1 MCDLLR
7 TKQGIALATAQ
18 TTRQA
23 AAKVT
28 PQATTQATSQ
38 ARAQATPFALSLSKG
53 AGGKRAS
60 TASAQTEFNRRI
72 NTLRRGHPHL
82 FWSLLLVLLLLVPA
96 AAAASPF
103 GPSPGAETVEL
114 SLMDRAS
121 AWILQTQR
129 DLHRRLTT
137 VLHELDEAPAVRTAA
152 ALIIA
157 SFLYGI
163 FHAAG
168 PGHGKAVI
176 STYLLTHRQSLA
188 RGIWLSTAAS
198 LMQGVTAIGAV
209 LILIGILGWL
219 ARDTMGQVRSLELAS
234 FLLVALLGIWLVWRG
249 LRSIWRLHRDARDA
263 AQAHADPAAVPSG
276 MAGGPVPKTGA
287 FTPVGG
293 GNQLALRG
301 LQPAP
306 GLHQHGPDCGCGTPH
321 HVNPNQ
327 RGPWYATVLAVGIR
341 PCSGAVLVMAVSY
354 MLGIWLAGVAAVLA
368 MSLGTAITVSVLATL
383 AVQARD
389 WSRRLLQPTPLSR
402 LQYAGPLVGIA
413 GGLVIFFVGWTLFQ
427 GTLAVAPVRHP
438 LGL

>member
-1 MCDLLR
+1 MNEADMRNHPGPERRTADWDRSSLLW
-7 TKQGIALATAQ
+7 AL
-18 TTRQA
+18 
-23 AAKVT
+23 V
-28 PQATTQATSQ
+28 
-38 ARAQATPFALSLSKG
+38 
-53 AGGKRAS
+53 
-60 TASAQTEFNRRI
+60 
-72 NTLRRGHPHL
+72 
-82 FWSLLLVLLLLVPA
+82 LLVLLVAPPTT
-96 AAAASPF
+96 AASPF
-103 GPSPGAETVEL
+103 APPTGAETVES
-114 SLMDRAS
+114 SLIDRAS
-121 AWILQTQR
+121 LWILQTQR

-137 VLHELDEAPAVRTAA
+137 VLHELDDAPAARTAA

-209 LILIGILGWL
+209 LILIGVLGWL
-219 ARDTMGQVRSLELAS
+219 ARDTMGQVRNLELAS
-234 FLLVALLGIWLVWRG
+234 FLLVALLGLWLAWRG
-249 LRSIWRLHRDARDA
+249 LRSIWRLRRQARVA
-263 AQAHADPAAVPSG
+263 PTNTARGPALPPGTAGGVVPAAP
-276 MAGGPVPKTGA
+276 A
-287 FTPVGG
+287 FTPVK
-293 GNQLALRG
+293 QADPAIRG
-301 LQPAP
+301 LQPVP
-306 GLHQHGPDCGCGTPH
+306 GTHRHGSDCGCGTPH

-354 MLGIWLAGVAAVLA
+354 MLGIWLAGVVAVLA
-368 MSLGTAITVSVLATL
+368 MSVGTAITVSVLAIL

-389 WSRRLLQPTPLSR
+389 WTRRLLRPTPLSG
-402 LQYAGPLVGIA
+402 LMYAPPLVGIA

-427 GTLAVAPVRHP
+427 GSLAVAPVRHP